1 MKSIPVTPHA
11 AVMSLVTGH
20 FRMKSH
26 YLAWRP
32 GGTSDWL
39 IIHAI
44 AGKGRF
50 GFPDGEHLAEPGE
63 TVLIRPGTQ
72 QDYGTEQSL
81 RRWELLW
88 SHFVPR
94 AHWLEW
100 LNWPE
105 ISPGL
110 MHLKLP
116 SPERQRVVKCLR
128 RAHQYSHMSAP
139 QWQAF
144 AMHALEEAILVCNL
158 SNPNSQQLSFDPRV
172 RSAMDFVGSHLE
184 EQVTL
189 SGIADAAGLS
199 VSRLSSLFRQH
210 LGISPMHY
218 REAQR
223 IDRARS
229 LLELTSLSVK
239 EIAHRVGFS
248 SSFYFSLRFKT
259 LTQHSPRSYRLART
273 KSDSTPQTS

>member
-1 MKSIPVTPHA
+1 MEPIPVTPHP
-11 AVMSLVTGH
+11 AVTSLVTGH
-20 FRMKSH
+20 FIMKSH

-39 IIHAI
+39 IIHTI
-44 AGKGRF
+44 AGRGRF
-50 GFPDGEHLAEPGE
+50 GFAGGEHLAEPGE

-81 RRWELLW
+81 KQWELLW

-94 AHWLEW
+94 AHWHEW

-116 SPERQRVVKCLR
+116 SPDRQRVVKCLR
-128 RAHQYSHMSAP
+128 RALQWSHLSAP

-158 SNPNSQQLSFDPRV
+158 SNPNSQQLSFDSRV

-189 SGIADAAGLS
+189 SSIADAAGLS

-210 LGISPMHY
+210 MGISPMHY
-218 REAQR
+218 LEAQR

-239 EIAHRVGFS
+239 EIAHRVGFAS
-248 SSFYFSLRFKT
+248 PFYFSLRFKT
-259 LTQHSPRSYRLART
+259 LTQRSPRSYRVAQARADYPPT
-273 KSDSTPQTS
+273 ME